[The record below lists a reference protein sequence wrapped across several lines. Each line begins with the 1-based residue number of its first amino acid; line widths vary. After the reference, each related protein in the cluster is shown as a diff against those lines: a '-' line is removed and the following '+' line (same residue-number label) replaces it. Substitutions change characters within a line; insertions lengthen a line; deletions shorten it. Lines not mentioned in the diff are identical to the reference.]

1 MMDENDTAGEEI
13 NIKEY
18 LDVILKWKWVVITFF
33 LVVVVTVTI
42 HTFLARPEYKSTCQI
57 TIEKDNP
64 NIVSIQ
70 EVLQM
75 DAGQADYILTQVNV
89 LKSKSLANEVIMRM
103 NLEESSEFKALEKES
118 EPGWIDAVKEWI
130 KSVKDWIKSVKDWI
144 KSLFITE
151 KEKKEEFLTEE
162 EAIYSPLV
170 GAYLG
175 RLKIEP
181 VRGTRLINI
190 SFVGYNP
197 GIITKIANEH
207 VRAYIDKNLGLKFQ
221 AAQDA
226 IRWLSKKL
234 SDIKNNLTQAE
245 NALQR
250 FKEKE
255 DIVSLGDIMS
265 LSTKGDSIIHQKISE
280 LNSALTEARIKR
292 LNLETIQNR
301 LKQIEKRPEL
311 IESFPNIIDNPLIN
325 NLKNSLAN
333 LFRKKSELKEKYGEK
348 HPRMMALNAEIKQQ
362 EDKIIEQIAMVAKSI
377 STRYEIAFAQEKS
390 LYAELEREKRKAKN
404 LTRKSIQ
411 FSVLQREVE
420 SNKQIYDTLL
430 TRMKETSLTSGLNTS
445 NLKII
450 DRAEASISP
459 IKPKKKRNILLAII
473 VGLAMGTG
481 MAFFLEYMDD
491 SIEIPGDIEKH
502 LKIPFLGSLGY
513 IKNPKKD
520 SEQTK
525 WELFALND
533 PKSTTAEAL
542 RNIRTNISFRLK
554 GKDDKSLVIA
564 SANPGEGKTLFAI
577 NMAILFASM
586 GKKTVLV
593 DADMRKPRI
602 HKLTDIERSPGLSDA
617 LIGEVQ
623 LSSIIKQVL
632 LPNLYLIPAGTL
644 PPNPSELLTSDR
656 MDEFQRTFNKIFDII
671 IYDTPP
677 MMSVTD
683 ALILSKSAGNTVLII
698 KGGETERKAVKHAA
712 KQLEELDAKILGAVL
727 NEVIMA
733 KAMYYGKLG
742 KYSKYRRYYR
752 HHRRYY
758 KYDYYYT
765 EEGEEKNG

>member
-1 MMDENDTAGEEI
+1 MMDGNNTAGEEI

-18 LDVILKWKWVVITFF
+18 LDVILKWRWVVITFF
-33 LVVVVTVTI
+33 LVVVITVTI
-42 HTFLARPEYKSTCQI
+42 HNFLARPEYKSACQI

-75 DAGQADYILTQVNV
+75 DAGQADYLQTQVDI
-89 LKSKSLANEVIMRM
+89 LKSKSLANDVIMRM
-103 NLEESSEFKALEKES
+103 NLEESPEFGALEKES

-130 KSVKDWIKSVKDWI
+130 KSVKSSI
-144 KSLFITE
+144 KSLFIAE
-151 KEKKEEFLTEE
+151 KEKKEFMVE

-175 RLKIEP
+175 RLEIEP
-181 VRGTRLINI
+181 VRRTRLINI
-190 SFVGYNP
+190 SFIGYYP
-197 GIITKIANEH
+197 EIVTKIANEH
-207 VRAYIDKNLGLKFQ
+207 VQAYIDKNLDLKFQ

-226 IRWLSKKL
+226 ISWLSKKL
-234 SDIKNNLTQAE
+234 SDVKNKLTDAE
-245 NALQR
+245 NTLQH

-255 DIVSLGDIMS
+255 DIISLGDIVS

-280 LNSALTEARIKR
+280 LNSALTEAKIKR
-292 LNLETIQNR
+292 LNLEVTQKR
-301 LKQIEKRPEL
+301 LKQIEKSPEM
-311 IESFPNIIDNPLIN
+311 IESFPKIIDNSLIN
-325 NLKNSLAN
+325 DLKVSLAA
-333 LFRKKSELKEKYGEK
+333 LLRKKSELGEKYGNK
-348 HPRMMALNAEIKQQ
+348 HPTMVALNAEIKQQ
-362 EDKIIEQIAMVAKSI
+362 EGKIAEEIFKIGKSM
-377 STRYEIAFAQEKS
+377 STRYEIALAQEKS
-390 LYAELEREKRKAKN
+390 LQAEMEHEKNRAKS

-445 NLKII
+445 NVKII
-450 DRAEASISP
+450 DLAEAAISP

-473 VGLAMGTG
+473 VGLGMGIG

-491 SIEIPGDIEKH
+491 SIESPEDIEKH

-513 IKNPKKD
+513 IKNPWKG
-520 SEQTK
+520 SEQTN
-525 WELFALND
+525 WELVALND
-533 PKSTTAEAL
+533 PKSTVAEAL

-554 GKDDKSLVIA
+554 GKDDKSLVIS

-586 GKKTVLV
+586 RKKTVLI

-602 HKLTDIERSPGLSDA
+602 DKLTDIERFPGLSDA
-617 LIGEVQ
+617 LIDEVP

-632 LPNLYLIPAGTL
+632 LPNLYVIPAGTL

-656 MDEFQRTFNKIFDII
+656 MDEFQHTFNKTFDII
-671 IYDTPP
+671 IYDSPP

-683 ALILSKSAGNTVLII
+683 SLILSKATGNTVLII

-712 KQLEELDAKILGAVL
+712 RQLEELDAKILGTVL
-727 NEVIMA
+727 NEIAMA
-733 KAMYYGKLG
+733 TARYYGKFGKYG
-742 KYSKYRRYYR
+742 KYSRYYSQY
-752 HHRRYY
+752 RRYY

-765 EEGEEKNG
+765 EEGERKKKKQST

>member
-1 MMDENDTAGEEI
+1 MDENNTAGEAI
-13 NIKEY
+13 NIKDY
-18 LDVILKWKWVVITFF
+18 LDVILKWRWVVITFF

-42 HTFLARPEYKSTCQI
+42 HNFIARPEYQSTVRV
-57 TIEKDNP
+57 TIEKENP
-64 NIVSIQ
+64 NIISIQ

-75 DAGQADYILTQVNV
+75 DASQADYMQTQVDIF
-89 LKSKSLANEVIMRM
+89 KSRSLASEVIMRM
-103 NLEESSEFKALEKES
+103 NLEESPEFKSPEKES

-130 KSVKDWIKSVKDWI
+130 KSVRSWV
-144 KSLFITE
+144 KSLFITD
-151 KEKKEEFLTEE
+151 EKKKEGLMAEED
-162 EAIYSPLV
+162 AIYSPLV

-175 RLKIEP
+175 RLKVEP
-181 VRGTRLINI
+181 IRRTRLIDI
-190 SFVGYNP
+190 SFAGYNP

-301 LKQIEKRPEL
+301 LKKIEKRPEM

-325 NLKNSLAN
+325 NLKNSLAD
-333 LFRKKSELKEKYGEK
+333 LLRKKSELREKYGEK
-348 HPRMMALNAEIKQQ
+348 HPRIMALNAEIKQQ

-377 STRYEIAFAQEKS
+377 STRYDIAFAQEKS
-390 LYAELEREKRKAKN
+390 IYAEMEREKNKAKN

-491 SIEIPGDIEKH
+491 SIEIPGDIEKY
-502 LKIPFLGSLGY
+502 LKISFLGVLGY
-513 IKNPKKD
+513 TKNPGKD
-520 SEQTK
+520 SKEIN

-533 PKSTTAEAL
+533 LKSTSTEAL

-564 SANPGEGKTLFAI
+564 SANPGEGKTIFAI
-577 NMAILFASM
+577 NIAILFASM
-586 GKKTVLV
+586 GKKTVLI
-593 DADMRKPRI
+593 DSDMRKPRI

-632 LPNLYLIPAGTL
+632 LSNLYVIPAGTL

-656 MDEFQRTFNKIFDII
+656 MDEFQQKFNKTFDII
-671 IYDTPP
+671 IYDSPP

-683 ALILSKSAGNTVLII
+683 ALILSKTARNTVLVI
-698 KGGETERKAVKHAA
+698 KGGETERRAVKHAA

-742 KYSKYRRYYR
+742 KYGKYSRYYR
-752 HHRRYY
+752 HYLRYY
-758 KYDYYYT
+758 KYGYYT
-765 EEGEEKNG
+765 EEGERKKKEKIKR

>member
-1 MMDENDTAGEEI
+1 MDEQQV

-18 LDVILKWKWVVITFF
+18 LDVILKWRWVVITFF

-42 HTFLARPEYKSTCQI
+42 HNFIARPEYQSTVRV
-57 TIEKDNP
+57 TIEKENP
-64 NIVSIQ
+64 NIISIQ

-75 DAGQADYILTQVNV
+75 DASQADYMQTQVDIF
-89 LKSKSLANEVIMRM
+89 KSRSLASEVIMRM
-103 NLEESSEFKALEKES
+103 NLEESPEFKAPEEET
-118 EPGWIDAVKEWI
+118 EPDWIDAVKEWI
-130 KSVKDWIKSVKDWI
+130 KLVKDWV

-151 KEKKEEFLTEE
+151 KDKKEEFLTE

-175 RLKIEP
+175 RLKVEP
-181 VRGTRLINI
+181 IRRTRLIDI
-190 SFVGYNP
+190 SFAGYHP

-207 VRAYIDKNLGLKFQ
+207 VQAYIDKNLELKFQ
-221 AAQDA
+221 ATQNA
-226 IRWLSKKL
+226 ISWLSKKL
-234 SDIKNNLTQAE
+234 SDVKNRLTDAE
-245 NALQR
+245 NTLQH

-255 DIVSLGDIMS
+255 DIVSLGDIVS

-301 LKQIEKRPEL
+301 LKKIEKRPEM

-325 NLKNSLAN
+325 NLKNSLAD
-333 LFRKKSELKEKYGEK
+333 LLRKKSELREKYGEK
-348 HPRMMALNAEIKQQ
+348 HPRIMALNAEIKQQ

-377 STRYEIAFAQEKS
+377 STRYDIAFAQEKS
-390 LYAELEREKRKAKN
+390 IYAEMEREKNKAKN

-491 SIEIPGDIEKH
+491 SIESPEDIEKH
-502 LKIPFLGSLGY
+502 LKIPFLGPLGY
-513 IKNPKKD
+513 VKNADIKNSGKD

-533 PKSTTAEAL
+533 PKSTIAEAL

-554 GKDDKSLVIA
+554 GKDDKSLVIS
-564 SANPGEGKTLFAI
+564 SANPGEGKTIFAI

-586 GKKTVLV
+586 GKKTGLI

-602 HKLTDIERSPGLSDA
+602 DKLVNIDRTPGLSDA

-632 LPNLYLIPAGTL
+632 LPNLYVIPAGTL
-644 PPNPSELLTSDR
+644 PPNPAELLTSDR
-656 MDEFQRTFNKIFDII
+656 MDEFQQKFNKTFDII
-671 IYDTPP
+671 IYDSPP

-683 ALILSKSAGNTVLII
+683 SLILSKAAGNTVLII
-698 KGGETERKAVKHAA
+698 KGGETERKSVKHAVR
-712 KQLEELDAKILGAVL
+712 QLEELDAKILGTVL
-727 NEVIMA
+727 NEVAMA
-733 KAMYYGKLG
+733 TARYYGKFGKYG
-742 KYSKYRRYYR
+742 KYSRYYR
-752 HHRRYY
+752 HYRRYY

-765 EEGEEKNG
+765 EEGEKKKKL

>member
-1 MMDENDTAGEEI
+1 MDEQQV

-18 LDVILKWKWVVITFF
+18 LDVILKWRWVVITFF

-42 HTFLARPEYKSTCQI
+42 HNFIARPEYQSTVRV
-57 TIEKDNP
+57 TIEKENP
-64 NIVSIQ
+64 NIISIQ

-75 DAGQADYILTQVNV
+75 DASQADYMQTQVDIF
-89 LKSKSLANEVIMRM
+89 KSRSLASEVIMRM
-103 NLEESSEFKALEKES
+103 NLEESPEFKAPEEET
-118 EPGWIDAVKEWI
+118 EPDWIDAVKEWI
-130 KSVKDWIKSVKDWI
+130 KLVKDWV

-151 KEKKEEFLTEE
+151 KDKKEEFLTE

-175 RLKIEP
+175 RLKVEP
-181 VRGTRLINI
+181 IRRTRLIDI
-190 SFVGYNP
+190 SFAGYHP

-207 VRAYIDKNLGLKFQ
+207 VQAYIDKNLELKFQ
-221 AAQDA
+221 ATQNA
-226 IRWLSKKL
+226 ISWLSKKL
-234 SDIKNNLTQAE
+234 SDVKNRLTDAE
-245 NALQR
+245 NTLQH

-255 DIVSLGDIMS
+255 DIVSLGDIVS

-301 LKQIEKRPEL
+301 LKKIEKRPEM

-325 NLKNSLAN
+325 NLKNSLAD
-333 LFRKKSELKEKYGEK
+333 LLRKKSELREKYGKK

-362 EDKIIEQIAMVAKSI
+362 KNKIIEQIAMVAKSI
-377 STRYEIAFAQEKS
+377 LTRYDIAFAQEKS
-390 LYAELEREKRKAKN
+390 IYAEMEREKNKAKN

-430 TRMKETSLTSGLNTS
+430 TRMKETSLTSGLKTS

-450 DRAEASISP
+450 DRAEAPFSP

-491 SIEIPGDIEKH
+491 SIESPEDIEKH
-502 LKIPFLGSLGY
+502 LKIPFLGPLGY
-513 IKNPKKD
+513 VKNADIKNSGKD

-533 PKSTTAEAL
+533 PKSTIAEAL

-554 GKDDKSLVIA
+554 GKDDKSLVIS
-564 SANPGEGKTLFAI
+564 SANPGEGKTIFAI

-586 GKKTVLV
+586 GKKTGLI

-602 HKLTDIERSPGLSDA
+602 DKLVNIDRTPGLSDA

-632 LPNLYLIPAGTL
+632 LPNLYVIPAGTL
-644 PPNPSELLTSDR
+644 PPNPAELLTSDR
-656 MDEFQRTFNKIFDII
+656 MDEFQQKFNKTFDII
-671 IYDTPP
+671 IYDSPP

-683 ALILSKSAGNTVLII
+683 SLILSKAAGNTVLII
-698 KGGETERKAVKHAA
+698 KGGETERKAVKHAVR
-712 KQLEELDAKILGAVL
+712 QLEELDAKILGTVL
-727 NEVIMA
+727 NEVAMA
-733 KAMYYGKLG
+733 TARYYGKFGKYG
-742 KYSKYRRYYR
+742 KYSRYYR
-752 HHRRYY
+752 HYRRYY

-765 EEGEEKNG
+765 EEGEKKKKL

>member
-1 MMDENDTAGEEI
+1 MMDDNNTAGEEI

-18 LDVILKWKWVVITFF
+18 LDVILKWRWVVITFF
-33 LVVVVTVTI
+33 LVVVVTVAI
-42 HTFLARPEYKSTCQI
+42 HSFLARPEYQSTVRVA
-57 TIEKDNP
+57 IENENP
-64 NIVSIQ
+64 NIISIQ

-75 DAGQADYILTQVNV
+75 DASQADYLQTQVDIF
-89 LKSKSLANEVIMRM
+89 KSRSLANEVIMRM
-103 NLEESSEFKALEKES
+103 NLEESLEFKSPEKET
-118 EPGWIDAVKEWI
+118 ELDWIDAFKEWI
-130 KSVKDWIKSVKDWI
+130 KSVKDWVKSF
-144 KSLFITE
+144 FITE
-151 KEKKEEFLTEE
+151 KEKKEEFPAEE
-162 EAIYSPLV
+162 DAIYSPLV

-175 RLKIEP
+175 RLEIEP
-181 VRGTRLINI
+181 VRRTRLIDI
-190 SFVGYNP
+190 SFAGYHP
-197 GIITKIANEH
+197 EIITKIVNEH
-207 VRAYIDKNLGLKFQ
+207 VQAYIDKNLELKFQ
-221 AAQDA
+221 ATQDA
-226 IRWLSKKL
+226 ISWLSKKL
-234 SDIKNNLTQAE
+234 SDIKNTLTVAE
-245 NALQR
+245 NTLQR
-250 FKEKE
+250 FKERE

-292 LNLETIQNR
+292 LNLETTQNR
-301 LKQIEKRPEL
+301 LKKIEKRPEM

-325 NLKNSLAN
+325 NLKNSLAD
-333 LFRKKSELKEKYGEK
+333 LLRKKSELREKYGEK

-390 LYAELEREKRKAKN
+390 IYAELEREKRKAKN

-450 DRAEASISP
+450 DRAEAPISP

-491 SIEIPGDIEKH
+491 SIESPEDIEKH
-502 LKIPFLGSLGY
+502 LKIPFLGHLSY
-513 IKNPKKD
+513 VKNPKKD

-533 PKSTTAEAL
+533 AKSTTAEAL

-554 GKDDKSLVIA
+554 GKDDKSLVVT
-564 SANPGEGKTLFAI
+564 SANPGEGKSLFAI

-586 GKKTVLV
+586 GKKTVLI
-593 DADMRKPRI
+593 DSDMRKPRI

-617 LIGEVQ
+617 LIGEVR
-623 LSSIIKQVL
+623 LSSIIKHVL
-632 LPNLYLIPAGTL
+632 LPNLYVIPAGTL
-644 PPNPSELLTSDR
+644 PPNPAELLTNDR
-656 MDEFQRTFNKIFDII
+656 MDEFQQKFNKTFDII

-683 ALILSKSAGNTVLII
+683 SLILSKATGNTVLII

-712 KQLEELDAKILGAVL
+712 RQLEELDAKILGTVL
-727 NEVIMA
+727 NEVAMA
-733 KAMYYGKLG
+733 KSMYYGKLSKYG
-742 KYSKYRRYYR
+742 KYSRYYR
-752 HHRRYY
+752 HYRRYY
-758 KYDYYYT
+758 KYDYYT
-765 EEGEEKNG
+765 KEGERKKRVKAKT

>member
-1 MMDENDTAGEEI
+1 MMEEQQV
-13 NIKEY
+13 NIKDY
-18 LDVILKWKWVVITFF
+18 LDVILKWRWVVITFF

-42 HTFLARPEYKSTCQI
+42 HNFLARPEYQSTVRV
-57 TIEKDNP
+57 TIEKENP
-64 NIVSIQ
+64 NIISIQ

-75 DAGQADYILTQVNV
+75 DASQADYMQTQVDIF
-89 LKSKSLANEVIMRM
+89 KSRSLASEVIMRM
-103 NLEESSEFKALEKES
+103 NLEESPEFKAPDKETES
-118 EPGWIDAVKEWI
+118 DWIDAVKEWI
-130 KSVKDWIKSVKDWI
+130 KSVKDWV

-151 KEKKEEFLTEE
+151 KEKKEELMAE

-175 RLKIEP
+175 RLEIEP
-181 VRGTRLINI
+181 IRRTRLIDI

-207 VRAYIDKNLGLKFQ
+207 VQAYIDKNLELKFQ

-226 IRWLSKKL
+226 ISWLSKKL
-234 SDIKNNLTQAE
+234 SDIKNNLAKAE
-245 NALQR
+245 DTLQR

-255 DIVSLGDIMS
+255 DIVSLGDIVS

-292 LNLETIQNR
+292 LNLESTQKR
-301 LKQIEKRPEL
+301 LKKIEKGSEM

-333 LFRKKSELKEKYGEK
+333 LLMKKSELKEKYGEK
-348 HPRMMALNAEIKQQ
+348 HPRMMSLNAEIKQQ

-390 LYAELEREKRKAKN
+390 IYAELEREKRKAKN

-450 DRAEASISP
+450 DRAEASFSP

-491 SIEIPGDIEKH
+491 SIESPEDIEKH
-502 LKIPFLGSLGY
+502 LGIPFLGPLGY
-513 IKNPKKD
+513 VKNPKKD

-554 GKDDKSLVIA
+554 GKDDKSLVVA

-586 GKKTVLV
+586 GKKTVLI

-602 HKLTDIERSPGLSDA
+602 NKLTDIERSPGLSDA

-632 LPNLYLIPAGTL
+632 LPNLYVVPSGTL
-644 PPNPSELLTSDR
+644 PPNPAELLTSER
-656 MDEFQRTFNKIFDII
+656 MDEFQQKFNKTFDII

-683 ALILSKSAGNTVLII
+683 SLILSKSAGNTVLII

-712 KQLEELDAKILGAVL
+712 RQLEELDAKILGTVL
-727 NEVIMA
+727 NEIAMA
-733 KAMYYGKLG
+733 TARYYGKYGKYG
-742 KYSKYRRYYR
+742 KYSRYYR
-752 HHRRYY
+752 HYRRYY

-765 EEGEEKNG
+765 EEGERKKKEKIKR

>member
-1 MMDENDTAGEEI
+1 MDENNTAGEAI
-13 NIKEY
+13 NIKDY
-18 LDVILKWKWVVITFF
+18 LDVILKWRWVVITFF

-42 HTFLARPEYKSTCQI
+42 HNFLARPEYQSTVRV
-57 TIEKDNP
+57 TIEKENP
-64 NIVSIQ
+64 NIISIQ

-75 DAGQADYILTQVNV
+75 DASQADYMQTQVDIF
-89 LKSKSLANEVIMRM
+89 KSRSLASEVIMRM
-103 NLEESSEFKALEKES
+103 NLEESPEFKAPEEET
-118 EPGWIDAVKEWI
+118 EPDWIDAVKEWI
-130 KSVKDWIKSVKDWI
+130 KLVKDWV

-151 KEKKEEFLTEE
+151 KDKKEEFLTE

-175 RLKIEP
+175 RLKVEP
-181 VRGTRLINI
+181 IRRTRLIDI
-190 SFVGYNP
+190 SFAGYHP

-207 VRAYIDKNLGLKFQ
+207 VQAYIDKNLELKFQ
-221 AAQDA
+221 ATQNA
-226 IRWLSKKL
+226 ISWLSKKL
-234 SDIKNNLTQAE
+234 SDVKNRLTDAE
-245 NALQR
+245 NTLQH

-255 DIVSLGDIMS
+255 DIVSLGDIVS

-301 LKQIEKRPEL
+301 LKKIEKRPEM

-325 NLKNSLAN
+325 NLKNSLAD
-333 LFRKKSELKEKYGEK
+333 LLRKKSELREKYGKK

-362 EDKIIEQIAMVAKSI
+362 KNKIIEQIAMVAKSI
-377 STRYEIAFAQEKS
+377 LTRYDIAFAQEKS
-390 LYAELEREKRKAKN
+390 IYAEMEREKNKAKN

-430 TRMKETSLTSGLNTS
+430 TRMKETSLTSGLKTS

-450 DRAEASISP
+450 DRAEASFSP

-491 SIEIPGDIEKH
+491 SIEIPGDIEKY
-502 LKIPFLGSLGY
+502 LKISFLGVLGY
-513 IKNPKKD
+513 TKNPGKD
-520 SEQTK
+520 SKEIN

-533 PKSTTAEAL
+533 LKSTSTEAL

-564 SANPGEGKTLFAI
+564 SANPGEGKTIFAI
-577 NMAILFASM
+577 NIAILFASM
-586 GKKTVLV
+586 GKKTVLI
-593 DADMRKPRI
+593 DSDMRKPRI

-632 LPNLYLIPAGTL
+632 LSNLYVIPAGTL

-656 MDEFQRTFNKIFDII
+656 MDEFQQKFNKTFDII
-671 IYDTPP
+671 IYDSPP

-683 ALILSKSAGNTVLII
+683 ALILSKTARNTVLVI
-698 KGGETERKAVKHAA
+698 KGGETERRAVKHAA

-742 KYSKYRRYYR
+742 KYGKYSRYYR
-752 HHRRYY
+752 HYLRYY
-758 KYDYYYT
+758 KYGYYT
-765 EEGEEKNG
+765 EEGERKKKEKIKR

>member
-1 MMDENDTAGEEI
+1 MMDENNTAGEEI

-18 LDVILKWKWVVITFF
+18 LDVILKWRWVVITFF
-33 LVVVVTVTI
+33 LVVVVTVAI
-42 HTFLARPEYKSTCQI
+42 HSFLARPEYQSTVRV
-57 TIEKDNP
+57 TIEKENP
-64 NIVSIQ
+64 NIISIQ

-75 DAGQADYILTQVNV
+75 DASQADYMQTQVDIF
-89 LKSKSLANEVIMRM
+89 KSRSLANEVIMRM
-103 NLEESSEFKALEKES
+103 NLEESPEFKELEE
-118 EPGWIDAVKEWI
+118 ETELGWIDAVKEWI
-130 KSVKDWIKSVKDWI
+130 KSVKDWVKSFFIKD
-144 KSLFITE
+144 E
-151 KEKKEEFLTEE
+151 EKKEEFMAE
-162 EAIYSPLV
+162 EAIYSPIV

-175 RLKIEP
+175 RLEIEP
-181 VRGTRLINI
+181 IRRTRLIDI

-207 VRAYIDKNLGLKFQ
+207 VQAYIDKNLELKFQ

-226 IRWLSKKL
+226 ISWLSKKL
-234 SDIKNNLTQAE
+234 SDIKNRLTDAE
-245 NALQR
+245 NTLQH

-255 DIVSLGDIMS
+255 DIVSLGDIVS

-292 LNLETIQNR
+292 LNLETIQKR
-301 LKQIEKRPEL
+301 LKKIEKKPEM

-325 NLKNSLAN
+325 NLKKSLAD
-333 LFRKKSELKEKYGEK
+333 LLREKSELREKYGEK
-348 HPRMMALNAEIKQQ
+348 HPKIMALNAEIKQQ
-362 EDKIIEQIAMVAKSI
+362 ENKIIEQIAMVAKSI

-390 LYAELEREKRKAKN
+390 IYAEMEREKKKAKN

-420 SNKQIYDTLL
+420 SNKQIYNTLL

-450 DRAEASISP
+450 DRAEAPILP

-491 SIEIPGDIEKH
+491 SIESPEDIEKH
-502 LKIPFLGSLGY
+502 LKIPFLGPLAY
-513 IKNPKKD
+513 VKNPKKN

-554 GKDDKSLVIA
+554 GKDDKSLVIT

-586 GKKTVLV
+586 GKKTGLI

-602 HKLTDIERSPGLSDA
+602 DKLVNIDRTPGLSDA

-632 LPNLYLIPAGTL
+632 LPNLYVIPAGTL
-644 PPNPSELLTSDR
+644 PPNPAELLTSEK
-656 MDEFQRTFNKIFDII
+656 MDEFQQKFNKTFDII

-683 ALILSKSAGNTVLII
+683 SLILSKAVGNTVLII

-712 KQLEELDAKILGAVL
+712 RQLEELDAKILGTVL
-727 NEVIMA
+727 NEVAMA
-733 KAMYYGKLG
+733 TARYYGKFGKYG
-742 KYSKYRRYYR
+742 KYSRYYR
-752 HHRRYY
+752 NYRRYY

-765 EEGEEKNG
+765 EDGEKKKKQST

>member
-1 MMDENDTAGEEI
+1 MMDEQQV

-18 LDVILKWKWVVITFF
+18 LDVILKWRWVVITFF
-33 LVVVVTVTI
+33 LVVVITVAI
-42 HTFLARPEYKSTCQI
+42 HNFIARPEYQSTVMV
-57 TIEKDNP
+57 TIEKENP
-64 NIVSIQ
+64 NIISIQ

-75 DAGQADYILTQVNV
+75 DASQADYMQTQVDIF
-89 LKSKSLANEVIMRM
+89 KSRSLANEVIMRM
-103 NLEESSEFKALEKES
+103 NLEESPEFKALEEET
-118 EPGWIDAVKEWI
+118 EPDWIDAVKEWI
-130 KSVKDWIKSVKDWI
+130 KSVKDWV

-151 KEKKEEFLTEE
+151 KDKKEEFLTED
-162 EAIYSPLV
+162 AIYSPLV

-175 RLKIEP
+175 RLKVEP
-181 VRGTRLINI
+181 IRRTRLIDI
-190 SFVGYNP
+190 SFAGYNP

-207 VRAYIDKNLGLKFQ
+207 VQAYIDKNLELKFQ
-221 AAQDA
+221 ATQDA
-226 IRWLSKKL
+226 ISWLSKKL
-234 SDIKNNLTQAE
+234 SDVKNRLTDAE
-245 NALQR
+245 NTLQH

-255 DIVSLGDIMS
+255 DIISLGDIVS

-292 LNLETIQNR
+292 LNLETIQKR
-301 LKQIEKRPEL
+301 LKKIEKRPEM

-325 NLKNSLAN
+325 NLKNSLAD
-333 LFRKKSELKEKYGEK
+333 LLRKKSELREKYGEK

-362 EDKIIEQIAMVAKSI
+362 ENKIIEQIAMVAKSI
-377 STRYEIAFAQEKS
+377 STRYDIAFAQEKS
-390 LYAELEREKRKAKN
+390 IYEEMEREKKKAKN

-450 DRAEASISP
+450 DRAEASFSP

-491 SIEIPGDIEKH
+491 SIESPEDIEKH
-502 LKIPFLGSLGY
+502 LGIPFLGPLGY
-513 IKNPKKD
+513 VKKPDIKNSGKD

-525 WELFALND
+525 WELFAFND

-564 SANPGEGKTLFAI
+564 SANPGEGKTIFAI

-586 GKKTVLV
+586 GKKTVLI
-593 DADMRKPRI
+593 DADMRKPRTD
-602 HKLTDIERSPGLSDA
+602 KLTGIDRTPGLSDA

-632 LPNLYLIPAGTL
+632 LPNLYIIPAGTL
-644 PPNPSELLTSDR
+644 PPNPAELLTSER
-656 MDEFQRTFNKIFDII
+656 MDEFQQKFNKTFDII
-671 IYDTPP
+671 IYDSPP

-683 ALILSKSAGNTVLII
+683 SLILSKAAGNTVLII
-698 KGGETERKAVKHAA
+698 KGGETERKAVKHAVR
-712 KQLEELDAKILGAVL
+712 QLEELDAKILGTVL
-727 NEVIMA
+727 NEVAMA
-733 KAMYYGKLG
+733 TARYYGKFGKYG
-742 KYSKYRRYYR
+742 KYSRYYR
-752 HHRRYY
+752 HYRRYY

-765 EEGEEKNG
+765 EEGERKKKKL

>member
-1 MMDENDTAGEEI
+1 MEEQQVD
-13 NIKEY
+13 IKEY
-18 LDVILKWKWVVITFF
+18 LDVILKWRWVVITFF

-42 HTFLARPEYKSTCQI
+42 HNFIARPEYQSTVRV
-57 TIEKDNP
+57 TIEKENP
-64 NIVSIQ
+64 NIISIQ

-75 DAGQADYILTQVNV
+75 DASQADYMQTQVDIF
-89 LKSKSLANEVIMRM
+89 KSRSLANEVIMRM
-103 NLEESSEFKALEKES
+103 NLEESPEFKAPDKET
-118 EPGWIDAVKEWI
+118 EPDWIDGVKEWI
-130 KSVKDWIKSVKDWI
+130 KSVKAWV
-144 KSLFITE
+144 KSLFITD
-151 KEKKEEFLTEE
+151 EKKKEGLMAE

-170 GAYLG
+170 GAYLD
-175 RLKIEP
+175 RLEIEP
-181 VRGTRLINI
+181 IRRTRLIDI
-190 SFVGYNP
+190 SFVGYHP

-207 VRAYIDKNLGLKFQ
+207 VQAYIDKNLDLKFQ

-226 IRWLSKKL
+226 ISWLSKKL
-234 SDIKNNLTQAE
+234 SDIKNNLAKAE
-245 NALQR
+245 DTLQR

-292 LNLETIQNR
+292 LNLESTRNR
-301 LKQIEKRPEL
+301 LKKIEKSPEM

-333 LFRKKSELKEKYGEK
+333 LLMKKSELKEKYGEK
-348 HPRMMALNAEIKQQ
+348 HPRMMSLNAEIKQQ
-362 EDKIIEQIAMVAKSI
+362 ENKIIEQIAMVAKSI

-390 LYAELEREKRKAKN
+390 IYAELEREKRKAKN

-450 DRAEASISP
+450 DRAEAPISP

-491 SIEIPGDIEKH
+491 SIESPEDIEKH
-502 LKIPFLGSLGY
+502 LKIPFLGPLGY
-513 IKNPKKD
+513 VKNPKKD

-554 GKDDKSLVIA
+554 GKDDKSLVIS
-564 SANPGEGKTLFAI
+564 SANPGEGKTIFAI

-593 DADMRKPRI
+593 DADMRKPRVD
-602 HKLTDIERSPGLSDA
+602 KLTGIDRTPGLSDA
-617 LIGEVQ
+617 LIGEVE

-632 LPNLYLIPAGTL
+632 LPNLYIVPAGTL

-656 MDEFQRTFNKIFDII
+656 MDEFQRTFNKTFDII

-683 ALILSKSAGNTVLII
+683 SLILSKAAGNTVLII
-698 KGGETERKAVKHAA
+698 KGGETERKAVKHAT
-712 KQLEELDAKILGAVL
+712 KQLEELDAKILGTVL
-727 NEVIMA
+727 NEVAMA
-733 KAMYYGKLG
+733 TARYYGKLG
-742 KYSKYRRYYR
+742 KYGKYSRYYRHYRRYYK
-752 HHRRYY
+752 H
-758 KYDYYYT
+758 DYYYA
-765 EEGEEKNG
+765 EEGKKRKKVTVPG